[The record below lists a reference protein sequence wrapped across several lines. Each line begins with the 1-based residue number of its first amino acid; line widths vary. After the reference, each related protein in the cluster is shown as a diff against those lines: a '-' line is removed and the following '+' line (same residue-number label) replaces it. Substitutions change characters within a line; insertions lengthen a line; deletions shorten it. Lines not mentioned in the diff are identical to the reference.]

1 MAAIFGSQVICKQA
15 FSRINLLLQPP
26 AVCCSRMSHRAYKC
40 CMALRAASR
49 RGPRAVVA
57 RAPAKLLLLPPL
69 KWPCNFA
76 HHRSSQ
82 TRDRT

>member
-1 MAAIFGSQVICKQA
+1 MAAIFGSQVLCKQD

-26 AVCCSRMSHRAYKC
+26 AVCRSKMSHRAHKC
-40 CMALRAASR
+40 CMALRAASC
-49 RGPRAVVA
+49 PPKAVVA

-69 KWPCNFA
+69 KWPCKFA
-76 HHRSSQ
+76 HDRLSQ